1 MGKKLGM
8 SSRARVRRIFLYA
21 LIVIKLLVMDGIEDK
36 VKQALH
42 QKLFILEYSKRNPY
56 VTEWKEIRKVVD
68 SLIPTITGLLN
79 EEREETRKLQ
89 AELNQL
95 SFGNDP
101 ARDQQIIVLSKQG
114 LPKAQIARI
123 VEMSRQGLYKAL
135 RRLGVNSV
143 NSVVTD

>member
-1 MGKKLGM
+1 ME
-8 SSRARVRRIFLYA
+8 A
-21 LIVIKLLVMDGIEDK
+21 IEDK
-36 VKQALH
+36 VRQVLH
-42 QKLFILEYSKRNPY
+42 QKLLILEYSRRNPY
-56 VTEWKEIRKVVD
+56 VTEWKEIRQVVD

-95 SFGNDP
+95 SFRNDP
-101 ARDQQIIVLSKQG
+101 ARDQLIIELSKQG

-135 RRLGVNSV
+135 RRLGVYSV
-143 NSVVTD
+143 NSIDTD

>member
-1 MGKKLGM
+1 MEEIKEKLRQILYWQLRFMERDRECMYTDWGQ
-8 SSRARVRRIFLYA
+8 ARRGIERHLLPKIA
-21 LIVIKLLVMDGIEDK
+21 NLIVQLME
-36 VKQALH
+36 
-42 QKLFILEYSKRNPY
+42 E
-56 VTEWKEIRKVVD
+56 KEEVIR
-68 SLIPTITGLLN
+68 
-79 EEREETRKLQ
+79 ELQ

-101 ARDQQIIVLSKQG
+101 ARDQLIIELSKQG

-135 RRLGVNSV
+135 RRLGVDSV

>member
-1 MGKKLGM
+1 ME
-8 SSRARVRRIFLYA
+8 A
-21 LIVIKLLVMDGIEDK
+21 IEDK
-36 VKQALH
+36 VRQVLH
-42 QKLFILEYSKRNPY
+42 QKLLILEYSRRNPY
-56 VTEWKEIRKVVD
+56 VTEWKEIRQVVE
-68 SLIPTITGLLN
+68 SLIPTITGLVN

-101 ARDQQIIVLSKQG
+101 ARDQLIIELSKQG

-135 RRLGVNSV
+135 RRLGVDSV
-143 NSVVTD
+143 NSIVTYLKKGQM

>member
-1 MGKKLGM
+1 M
-8 SSRARVRRIFLYA
+8 
-21 LIVIKLLVMDGIEDK
+21 
-36 VKQALH
+36 
-42 QKLFILEYSKRNPY
+42 LEYGRRNPY
-56 VTEWKEIRKVVD
+56 VTEWKEIRQVVE
-68 SLIPTITGLLN
+68 SLIPTITRLVN

-101 ARDQQIIVLSKQG
+101 ERDQLIIELSKQG

-143 NSVVTD
+143 NSIVTD

>member
-1 MGKKLGM
+1 MTSHAK
-8 SSRARVRRIFLYA
+8 VRRIFLSA
-21 LIVIKLLVMDGIEDK
+21 QLAIKLLNMEGIEDK
-36 VKQALH
+36 VRQVLH
-42 QKLFILEYSKRNPY
+42 QKLFFLEYGRRNPF

-68 SLIPTITGLLN
+68 SLIPTITRLLN

-101 ARDQQIIVLSKQG
+101 ARDQQILELWKEG

-123 VEMSRQGLYKAL
+123 VGMSRQGLYKAL
-135 RRLGVNSV
+135 RRLGVDSV
-143 NSVVTD
+143 NSIVTD

>member
-1 MGKKLGM
+1 MTSHAK
-8 SSRARVRRIFLYA
+8 VRRIFLYA

-42 QKLFILEYSKRNPY
+42 QKLFFLEYVKRNPY
-56 VTEWKEIRKVVD
+56 VTEWKEIRQVVD

-101 ARDQQIIVLSKQG
+101 ARDQQILELWKEG

-123 VEMSRQGLYKAL
+123 VGMSRQGLYKAL
-135 RRLGVNSV
+135 RRLGVDSV
-143 NSVVTD
+143 NSIVTD

>member
-1 MGKKLGM
+1 MTSHAK
-8 SSRARVRRIFLYA
+8 VRRIFLYA

-42 QKLFILEYSKRNPY
+42 QKLFILEYGRRNPY
-56 VTEWKEIRKVVD
+56 VTEWKEVSKVGG

-114 LPKAQIARI
+114 LPKAQIAKMCR
-123 VEMSRQGLYKAL
+123 
-135 RRLGVNSV
+135 
-143 NSVVTD
+143 